1 MKTRRTLPLVNAAFI
16 ALIAIV
22 ALTSAVSF
30 IRLSELV
37 RHSVRTTGLARE
49 LEAEYRRLEFR
60 RFDGEVDPA
69 ELATRRAA
77 LGARSDELARRVAA
91 TSRYSTQAMVSVAV
105 TSFGTIIAGAAL
117 MVLVSRRIGRPLE
130 LMLRATRR
138 IANGHLGHRVD
149 YAAPDEMGLL
159 AQSFDRMA
167 HCLQRSL
174 YELKSQKA
182 TLERRVAEATAEL
195 RTLSLTD
202 ELTELPNLRHLRDAF
217 DETARYA
224 DETGTPLTLAVLGID
239 DFRTLNDRF
248 GYEAGNLVL
257 VAFARIVRGAARDV
271 DFVARGNGV
280 QFIVLMPGL
289 DHLSERF
296 VRQVEGGLASLQKLV
311 RHRTGRDVGI
321 TVCFG
326 HSLFPTD
333 GCSLHA
339 LLHTADHR
347 MAARRIRAEA
357 PSAGATPAREAAPQG
372 KEPS

>member
-1 MKTRRTLPLVNAAFI
+1 MKTRRTLSLVNAAFI

-30 IRLSELV
+30 IRLSEL
-37 RHSVRTTGLARE
+37 
-49 LEAEYRRLEFR
+49 
-60 RFDGEVDPA
+60 
-69 ELATRRAA
+69 
-77 LGARSDELARRVAA
+77 
-91 TSRYSTQAMVSVAV
+91 
-105 TSFGTIIAGAAL
+105 
-117 MVLVSRRIGRPLE
+117 
-130 LMLRATRR
+130 
-138 IANGHLGHRVD
+138 
-149 YAAPDEMGLL
+149 
-159 AQSFDRMA
+159 
-167 HCLQRSL
+167 
-174 YELKSQKA
+174 
-182 TLERRVAEATAEL
+182 
-195 RTLSLTD
+195 
-202 ELTELPNLRHLRDAF
+202 PNLRDLRDAF

-224 DETGTPLTLAVLGID
+224 DETGTPLTLVVLGTD
-239 DFRTLNDRF
+239 DLRTLNDRF

-339 LLHTADHR
+339 LLHTADRR
-347 MAARRIRAEA
+347 MAARRIRAES
-357 PSAGATPAREAAPQG
+357 PSAGATPARETASQG